1 MAFTRTCI
9 IYIET
14 KLGFGFFEG
23 KFSQAKQKC
32 DQLALKCMAN

>member
-23 KFSQAKQKC
+23 KFQAKQKC